1 METKK
6 YLISYK
12 EAVPVS
18 NAKYSTLQKW
28 LHAVSMIII
37 LWLMASGYYA
47 ALVTKSADVKHAIG
61 AFNVALA
68 TLFTPVFFF
77 RMYVSFGRGYADVFK
92 SKDVM
97 QYAAFLA
104 HAMIYLSTAVVMVSG
119 ILMMDRDINVFGL
132 FSIPALIADPQIL
145 GWFSLSHN
153 MACYCLAL
161 LLVMHV
167 AAVIK
172 HQLSGNPVLK
182 GMFS

>member
-1 METKK
+1 M
-6 YLISYK
+6 
-12 EAVPVS
+12 S

-37 LWLMASGYYA
+37 LWLMVSGYYA
-47 ALVTKSADVKHAIG
+47 ALVTKSEDVKHAIG

-77 RMYVSFGRGYADVFK
+77 RMYVSFGNGYADVVK

-97 QYAAFLA
+97 RFVAFLA
-104 HAMIYLSTAVVMVSG
+104 HAMIYISTSVIMVSG
-119 ILMMDRDINVFGL
+119 ILMMDREISLFGL
-132 FSIPALIADPQIL
+132 FTFSPLLTDPHIIS
-145 GWFSLSHN
+145 GFSFSHN

-172 HQLSGNPVLK
+172 HQLAGNPVLK
-182 GMFS
+182 GMFT

>member
-1 METKK
+1 M
-6 YLISYK
+6 
-12 EAVPVS
+12 AH
-18 NAKYSTLQKW
+18 AKYSTLQKW

-37 LWLMASGYYA
+37 LWLMVSGYYA
-47 ALVTKSADVKHAIG
+47 ALVAKSEDIKHAIG

-77 RMYVSFGRGYADVFK
+77 RMYVSFGKGSVDVVK
-92 SKDVM
+92 SKEVM
-97 QYAAFLA
+97 QYAAFFA
-104 HAMIYLSTAVVMVSG
+104 HTMIYISTAVVMISG
-119 ILMMDRDINVFGL
+119 ILMMDREISLFGL
-132 FSIPALIADPQIL
+132 FSIPPLIADAQII
-145 GWFSLSHN
+145 GWFSFSHN

-167 AAVIK
+167 VAVIK